1 MDILHAMGLKVLPIL
16 SEAISD
22 DTPSGTVTVSRRSSK
37 RVWKVNEL
45 IARLI
50 RRLAD
55 RQFVIGEWGEGV
67 SLSDI
72 GEHPELQAQFKE
84 LVLTWYEQNQDK
96 TNEERK
102 IADLQSNLR
111 NRLDAMI
118 WLGTHKSAH
127 AIPFI
132 AARIEK
138 FLSDK
143 TVSSSTHA
151 ELAEASLSLGRIG
164 DVSTLPSV
172 TKACEHLSYW
182 IYMSYRP
189 TGQGRSGTGSNQR
202 VNLFKAYHGMALL
215 GEKRQAL
222 TELRRLLQEYGK
234 EMEDHD
240 QREYEQ
246 LLKEAERWEED
257 PSNEEPMATRE
268 TARLSSSVLA
278 VSQQNHRFSRQPER
292 ANEVTTGRDLAVYT

>member
-1 MDILHAMGLKVLPIL
+1 MDILHAMGLKILPIL

-22 DTPSGTVTVSRRSSK
+22 DTPSGTVTVCRRSK
-37 RVWKVNEL
+37 ERVWKVNEL
-45 IARLI
+45 VARLI

-55 RQFVIGEWGEGV
+55 REFVIGEWGEGV

-72 GEHPELQAQFKE
+72 GEHPDLQTQFKE
-84 LVLTWYEQNQDK
+84 LVLTWYEQNKDR
-96 TNEERK
+96 TNDERK

-118 WLGTHKSAH
+118 WLGNHKTTKATP
-127 AIPFI
+127 AI

-138 FLSDK
+138 ILSDK

-164 DVSTLPSV
+164 DASALPSV
-172 TKACEHLSYW
+172 TKACKHLSYW

-189 TGQGRSGTGSNQR
+189 IEQGRSGTGSNQR

-215 GEKRQAL
+215 GRKQQAL
-222 TELRRLLQEYGK
+222 TDLKRLLREYGK
-234 EMEDHD
+234 EMEDHS
-240 QREYEQ
+240 RKEYET
-246 LLKEAERWEED
+246 LIKKAEGWGET
-257 PSNEEPMATRE
+257 PSNKELKATR
-268 TARLSSSVLA
+268 
-278 VSQQNHRFSRQPER
+278 
-292 ANEVTTGRDLAVYT
+292 